1 MNMPRLAKPKD
12 AKGFTLIE
20 LMIVVAIIALLSAIA
35 VPSYTE
41 YVRRSHRVAAK
52 NALVAIAQRLEQ
64 NYTLMGS
71 YAITQNPVVGG
82 APIPINNAY
91 LGTPWGLSQTP
102 PSGIS
107 RYSLT
112 FQLPAT
118 APSTTTYTLVATP
131 MNAQIGDTCGALTL
145 DYRNLRGAN
154 GQTNRHADTIRCWAK

>member
-64 NYTLMGS
+64 NYTLTGR
-71 YAITQNPVVGG
+71 YDQTQASPTPNI
-82 APIPINNAY
+82 ANAY
-91 LGTPWGLSQTP
+91 LIAPWGLGQTP
-102 PSGIS
+102 PSGTA
-107 RYSLT
+107 RYNMT
-112 FQLPAT
+112 FVGS
-118 APSTTTYTLVATP
+118 APSATTYTLVATP
-131 MNAQIGDTCGALTL
+131 FSAQVGDTCGVLTL